1 MYVKPPC
8 KKACCAF
15 VARYATLPS
24 KEHAWQLANVGLY
37 GQYVNAKRIPDVST
51 GARIDAVR
59 KFYLVL
65 ARTKLAEQP
74 CW

>member
-15 VARYATLPS
+15 VARYATLHS
-24 KEHAWQLANVGLY
+24 KEQAWQLAGVGLY

-51 GARIDAVR
+51 GAGIDAGH

-65 ARTKLAEQP
+65 ARTELAEQP